1 MITLLHGGDQAFG
14 QSEASVTV
22 STDPL
27 VPFVWETIHRDSLET
42 VRGALDFDITDRAR
56 PTAKLRATAR
66 PVAVAEDIA
75 GRHACKAFELEASSY
90 SVVCRAGAFAA
101 SAARLFG
108 GEPRDRILSFS
119 TEEGASFFRIELDAA
134 REVDAAVMGYS
145 DGVHGNVV
153 RAELSALPGEPRP
166 ALALLSASRVQP
178 IPVPRRH
185 PHRFPHPH
193 VEHFDGLGF

>member
-1 MITLLHGGDQAFG
+1 
-14 QSEASVTV
+14 
-22 STDPL
+22 
-27 VPFVWETIHRDSLET
+27 
-42 VRGALDFDITDRAR
+42 
-56 PTAKLRATAR
+56 
-66 PVAVAEDIA
+66 
-75 GRHACKAFELEASSY
+75 
-90 SVVCRAGAFAA
+90 
-101 SAARLFG
+101 
-108 GEPRDRILSFS
+108 
-119 TEEGASFFRIELDAA
+119 
-134 REVDAAVMGYS
+134 MGYS